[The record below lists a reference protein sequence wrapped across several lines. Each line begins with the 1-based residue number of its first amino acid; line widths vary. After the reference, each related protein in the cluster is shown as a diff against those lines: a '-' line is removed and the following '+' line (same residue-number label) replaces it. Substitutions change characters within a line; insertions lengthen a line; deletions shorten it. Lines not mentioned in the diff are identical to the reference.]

1 MSEYDLQVLMLLLE
15 CGTMSVDEA
24 RQIIEDRAVEEELK
38 KTSLG
43 KELF

>member
-1 MSEYDLQVLMLLLE
+1 MSEYDLQLLMLLLE
-15 CGTMSVDEA
+15 SGTMSVDEA
-24 RQIIEDRAVEEELK
+24 KQILEDRAIEEELK

>member
-1 MSEYDLQVLMLLLE
+1 MSEYDLQLLMLLLE
-15 CGTMSVDEA
+15 SGTMSVDEA
-24 RQIIEDRAVEEELK
+24 RQIIEDRAIEEELK